1 MNNKEFKELL
11 VEWNN
16 FVSGEEKEVIQ
27 EFKVKD
33 ALIAGVIL
41 AGGFAGIKAVNS
53 YLASKGEKPAV
64 TSVDA
69 NRIKGQLKATA
80 SGNNTLDSGLRA
92 HLMWAQ
98 KNPGKATAELV
109 KANLEGPASLDG
121 SSVEELE
128 EESDKNPVAEVFA
141 ELIVSGA
148 GSGEVSVEDAE
159 GNSRTVDREKFEAS
173 QAASEVSGIPLE
185 SEEDFLDWQD
195 ELLDGDD
202 TCLEELADYILD
214 GGGLDTESMSA
225 DDLFDAIG
233 DDGKSGGE
241 DEIMR
246 FVNRNGNSVV
256 KNVLNALLTAKSQGK
271 FLSKERAK
279 NFDVESL
286 EDLLNSEEEVELFVN
301 ILQKIQDKV

>member
-16 FVSGEEKEVIQ
+16 FVSGEEKEGIQ

-33 ALIAGVIL
+33 ALIAGVLL

-64 TSVDA
+64 TSVDVD
-69 NRIKGQLKATA
+69 RVKSQLNAA
-80 SGNNTLDSGLRA
+80 ESGNNKLDSGLKD
-92 HLMWAQ
+92 HLKWAQ
-98 KNPGKATAELV
+98 LNPGEAVATLADSEDL
-109 KANLEGPASLDG
+109 ASLDG

-128 EESDKNPVAEVFA
+128 EESDSNPVAEVFA
-141 ELIVSGA
+141 ELIVRGA
-148 GSGEVSVEDAE
+148 GSGEVSVEDDE
-159 GNSRTVDREKFEAS
+159 GNSRTVDREEFEAS
-173 QAASEVSGIPLE
+173 QAASKVSGIPLDKE
-185 SEEDFLDWQD
+185 GFLEWQD
-195 ELLDGDD
+195 KLLDGDD

-225 DDLFDAIG
+225 DDLFDALG

-246 FVNRNGNSVV
+246 VVNRNGNSVV
-256 KNVLNALLTAKSQGK
+256 KNVVNALLTAKSQGK

-286 EDLLNSEEEVELFVN
+286 EDLLNSDEEVELFVS